1 MEITLATAADVD
13 AVVDQWVALARDQ
26 QTYGS
31 HLLASENRTAIREAV
46 LQRVVADELLV
57 ARDGETL
64 VGFVMVSM
72 ERGRYEQRCTR
83 GLIENI
89 YVRPDYRREGIGSEL
104 LSAGEKALAENGAT
118 AVALEV
124 MAANESARR
133 FYADHGYAPH
143 RIELEKST
151 ENDTL

>member
-1 MEITLATAADVD
+1 MEITLGTTADVD
-13 AVVDQWVALARDQ
+13 AVVDQWVDLAGDQ
-26 QTYGS
+26 QAHGS

-46 LQRVVADELLV
+46 LQRVVADGLLV
-57 ARDGETL
+57 AREGETL
-64 VGFVMVSM
+64 VGFAMVAM
-72 ERGRYEQRCTR
+72 ERGRYEQRTAR
-83 GLIENI
+83 GLVENI

-104 LSAGEKALAENGAT
+104 LRAGEAALAEKGADV
-118 AVALEV
+118 VALEV
-124 MAANESARR
+124 MAENESARE

>member
-72 ERGRYEQRCTR
+72 ERGRYEQRRTR

-104 LSAGEKALAENGAT
+104 LAAGEKALAENGAT
-118 AVALEV
+118 VVALEV